1 MQRPR
6 FFTAQALA
14 VGHCVLLEE
23 EPARHIGRT
32 LRMQPGETLV
42 LFNGDGAE
50 YAGEI
55 VTADR
60 KHVAVQCLA
69 DAWPQRESA
78 LRIEL
83 AIGMSRG
90 DRMDWVV
97 QKATELG
104 VTSISPL
111 QTARSGLNLRG
122 ERLEKKLAHW
132 RRVAASACEQ
142 CGRNRLPLLHPP
154 ALPGDWV
161 AMASA
166 PLRLVLDHRSSN
178 TVPWPGEISAV
189 ALLVGPEG
197 GLDDDELAA
206 ALAQGF
212 RPLALGPRVM
222 RTETAPLAAISV
234 LQARWGDFAL

>member
-6 FFTAQALA
+6 FFTRQTLA
-14 VGHCVLLEE
+14 TGESVVLEE

-32 LRMQPGETLV
+32 LRMQPGDALV
-42 LFNGDGAE
+42 LFNGEGAE
-50 YAGEI
+50 YTAEI
-55 VTADR
+55 LSADR
-60 KHVAVQCLA
+60 KHVEVRCLSAA
-69 DAWPQRESA
+69 DPVRESPLA
-78 LRIEL
+78 IEL

-104 VTSISPL
+104 VTAISPL

-122 ERLEKKLAHW
+122 ERLEKKILHW
-132 RRVAASACEQ
+132 QRIAASACEQ
-142 CGRNRLPLLHPP
+142 CGRNRLP
-154 ALPGDWV
+154 AVNLPLSLDDWV
-161 AMASA
+161 AGATT
-166 PLRLVLDHRSSN
+166 PLRLVLDHRATDAS
-178 TVPWPGEISAV
+178 PWPTAPAAI

-197 GLDDDELAA
+197 GLASNEVDSAC
-206 ALAQGF
+206 AQGF
-212 RPLALGPRVM
+212 RALALGPRVM